1 LHSSPSCPHIL
12 SVVPAERAGV
22 PTKATIKQADGDQ
35 FVVKTLDRSTLW
47 EMHTPQVMPP
57 EVLQR
62 GFEKVRAEN
71 LVVTDD
77 VSIVEHLGLPVFITK
92 GSYNNLKITT
102 PDDIAVAER
111 ILAGTESLV
120 AS

>member
-1 LHSSPSCPHIL
+1 
-12 SVVPAERAGV
+12 
-22 PTKATIKQADGDQ
+22 
-35 FVVKTLDRSTLW
+35 
-47 EMHTPQVMPP
+47 M
-57 EVLQR
+57 
-62 GFEKVRAEN
+62 RAED

-111 ILAGTESLV
+111 ILAGTDSLI